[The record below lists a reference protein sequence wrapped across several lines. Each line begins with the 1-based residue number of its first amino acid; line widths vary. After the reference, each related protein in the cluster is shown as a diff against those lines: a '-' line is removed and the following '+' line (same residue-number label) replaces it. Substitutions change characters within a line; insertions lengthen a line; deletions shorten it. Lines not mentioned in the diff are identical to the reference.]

1 MMTAVLAFIP
11 VTDEVPLDFA
21 LLPDS
26 LTLTQHLSGGI
37 SYSVVDD
44 NGFLST
50 SFSPFGPEVMAVGV
64 AVGALAGY
72 LYFTIF

>member
-1 MMTAVLAFIP
+1 MMTAVLAFVP

-37 SYSVVDD
+37 SYSVADN

-50 SFSPFGPEVMAVGV
+50 SISPFGPEVMAVG
-64 AVGALAGY
+64 AAAGALAGY
-72 LYFTIF
+72 LYFSIW